1 MLNKNSKRIVIGI
14 VALIIGYVTFTLF
27 LSNGNAATNKQI
39 SATPSVEQ
47 AASPTPAAELAPSN
61 KSVTVSE
68 KAPNLLTPPTAT
80 STTKL
85 DIAAAIKDRVI
96 GNENAP
102 VTIIEYTSLTCSYC
116 AHFSEKIRPEIKRL
130 LIDTGK
136 AKLIFRDFPL
146 DNIALRASMMA
157 RCVPEDKFFSMIEVL
172 FNNQRRWIRN
182 KNPLVGLAQLG
193 SLAGMDEA
201 AFKKCTQ
208 NVELE
213 TALLNVFQ
221 KAQRKY
227 NIRATPTFI
236 FNDGAEKMTGARNA
250 NDFVK
255 IVDKLIKGK

>member
-1 MLNKNSKRIVIGI
+1 MLNKSSKGIAIGI
-14 VALIIGYVTFTLF
+14 VVFVIGYFAITL
-27 LSNGNAATNKQI
+27 GNASINEQVQEMLSAKQI
-39 SATPSVEQ
+39 TL
-47 AASPTPAAELAPSN
+47 PTPSN
-61 KSVTVSE
+61 KTVVARSE
-68 KAPNLLTPPTAT
+68 AVPSLLAPPAS

-146 DNIALRASMMA
+146 DNIALRGAMMA
-157 RCVPEDKFFSMIEVL
+157 RCIPEDKFFSMIEVL

-182 KNPLVGLAQLG
+182 KDPLVGLAQLG
-193 SLAGMDEA
+193 SLAGMDED
-201 AFKKCTQ
+201 AFKQCTQ

-213 TALLNVFQ
+213 TAILNVFQ

-227 NIRATPTFI
+227 GINATPTFI
-236 FNDGAEKMTGARNA
+236 FNDGAEKLIGAQKIE
-250 NDFVK
+250 DFVK
-255 IVDKLIKGK
+255 IVDKLTRKR

>member
-1 MLNKNSKRIVIGI
+1 
-14 VALIIGYVTFTLF
+14 
-27 LSNGNAATNKQI
+27 
-39 SATPSVEQ
+39 
-47 AASPTPAAELAPSN
+47 
-61 KSVTVSE
+61 
-68 KAPNLLTPPTAT
+68 
-80 STTKL
+80 
-85 DIAAAIKDRVI
+85 
-96 GNENAP
+96 
-102 VTIIEYTSLTCSYC
+102 
-116 AHFSEKIRPEIKRL
+116 
-130 LIDTGK
+130 
-136 AKLIFRDFPL
+136 
-146 DNIALRASMMA
+146 MMA

-182 KNPLVGLAQLG
+182 KDPLVGLAQLG
-193 SLAGMDEA
+193 SLAGMDKA